1 MGKTK
6 PPYPA
11 AFKQQIVELF
21 QAGRSQSELAREFD
35 VSAGSIANWVARAAN
50 AARRWVCGL
59 AWAASEMPMTTLWPR
74 ASLPA
79 WSVS

>member
-11 AFKQQIVELF
+11 AFQQQIVELF

-35 VSAGSIANWVARAAN
+35 VSAGSIANWVARASADS
-50 AARRWVCGL
+50 GK
-59 AWAASEMPMTTLWPR
+59 P
-74 ASLPA
+74 LPGKDVLK
-79 WSVS
+79 STRQVR